1 MLSETQK
8 KMYDLLKKR
17 AFSKH
22 ELSDIIQVSVKT
34 IENNIAELKNLIEED
49 IVHVSQESGAIR
61 YYLTSVSTFDD
72 FTSKKKKFSFIESKS
87 GNPGL
92 YIKIPDDVYFFDPDR
107 KKNAIVII
115 PVADLHYGSIYSD
128 VEKFK
133 GWIDWIDKSEHVF
146 PFCIGD
152 LMDQSTKLSVADGV
166 FQQNLTPQDQI
177 YESAK
182 LLYPISDKLLFLTRG
197 NHERRQ
203 TIVGL
208 DVMETVANLIHCLYK
223 RMACHFLIEW
233 RGKEWLFYAWHGA
246 FTGWTEG
253 GKINSALR
261 PRNFVEAD
269 IYVSAHV
276 HDKTVK
282 EFRYQIFDKT
292 QMKSVLIK
300 KYAVITGSFL
310 KYFGTYAQEKGYA
323 PGVTGCANIKLF
335 EDGDVHIGT

>member
-1 MLSETQK
+1 MLSETQQK
-8 KMYDLLKKR
+8 IYDLLKKR

-22 ELSDIIQVSVKT
+22 ELSDIVKVSIKT
-34 IENNIAELKNLIEED
+34 IENNIAELKNLIEEE
-49 IVHVSQESGAIR
+49 IVHVTQESGAIR
-61 YYLTSVSTFDD
+61 YYLTSVSMLENFEP
-72 FTSKKKKFSFIESKS
+72 KKKRFSFIEPENS
-87 GNPGL
+87 NPGL
-92 YIKIPDDVYFFDPDR
+92 YIKIPDSTGFYDADR
-107 KKNAIVII
+107 DKDTIVIL

-128 VEKFK
+128 IPKFLQ
-133 GWIDWIDKSEHVF
+133 WIEWINESNHVF

-152 LMDQSTKLSVADGV
+152 LMEQSTKLSIADGV
-166 FQQNLTPQDQI
+166 FHQNLTPQDQI
-177 YESAK
+177 NKSAQ

-203 TIVGL
+203 TVVGL

-223 RMACHFLIEW
+223 RMACHFMIEW
-233 RGKEWLFYAWHGA
+233 RGKEWLFYTWHGA

-261 PRNFVEAD
+261 PRNFVDAD

-282 EFRYQIFDKT
+282 EFRYQKFDKSK
-292 QMKSVLIK
+292 MKSVLIK

-323 PGVTGCANIKLF
+323 PGVTGCANIKLY